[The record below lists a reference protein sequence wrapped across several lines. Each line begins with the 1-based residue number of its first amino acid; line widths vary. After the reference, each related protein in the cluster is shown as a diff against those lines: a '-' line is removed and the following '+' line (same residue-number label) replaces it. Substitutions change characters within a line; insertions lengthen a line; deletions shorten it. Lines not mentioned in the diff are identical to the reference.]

1 MSRALKPAVRLA
13 VGALFILLIAAFSQG
28 PAFAPIQPDHGQL
41 KLSLAHL
48 AERREVCRQLS
59 EAEQQALPP
68 TRRVSEICERG
79 RASTRIRLEL
89 DDQVLLDRQV
99 NPAGLHG
106 DGRAYLLKFIDL
118 PAGRHQLTVAL
129 SDRPDE
135 DGFDKQQVFILDLAA
150 GDAPLLA
157 IGDGDISLRQA
168 PAPTK
173 EISP

>member
-1 MSRALKPAVRLA
+1 VKPSSRRCRRPAGSARSA
-13 VGALFILLIAAFSQG
+13 NAAG
-28 PAFAPIQPDHGQL
+28 PAPGSDWN
-41 KLSLAHL
+41 ST
-48 AERREVCRQLS
+48 
-59 EAEQQALPP
+59 
-68 TRRVSEICERG
+68 TRSCWTG
-79 RASTRIRLEL
+79 RSIR
-89 DDQVLLDRQV
+89 
-99 NPAGLHG
+99 PAWHG

-135 DGFDKQQVFILDLAA
+135 DGFDKQQVFILNLAA
-150 GDAPLLA
+150 GDAPVLA